1 MDKFFTD
8 HIIPLGLGLI
18 LSIAPSAFK
27 AGQIFERNTMNKISE
42 RIQEFHLEKLKQKTV
57 AKLEMLSKHYKEN
70 DGNVTLPDGIRFK
83 DIVELFVSVDET
95 FDEKIL
101 GLNKRDLDLISNG
114 TGSTYFVEILD
125 TYGHLGGF

>member
-1 MDKFFTD
+1 M
-8 HIIPLGLGLI
+8 
-18 LSIAPSAFK
+18 
-27 AGQIFERNTMNKISE
+27 IFSKH
-42 RIQEFHLEKLKQKTV
+42 IQEFHLEKLKQKTV